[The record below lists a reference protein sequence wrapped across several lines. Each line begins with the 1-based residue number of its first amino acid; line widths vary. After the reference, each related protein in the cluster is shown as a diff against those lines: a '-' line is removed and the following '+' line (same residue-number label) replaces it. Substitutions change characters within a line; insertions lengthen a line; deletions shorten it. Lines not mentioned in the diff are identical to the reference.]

1 MNYVFATILYFS
13 LKTSTICTFR
23 SNLYISV
30 QIWTF
35 GGRNGWARKSDSR
48 ALSSGIP
55 AGRRAAFF
63 FRSVGTGSR
72 DRRRAKP
79 VEARRTVRQRY
90 RGPPG
95 AGEPCVSR
103 QAGEPETRTK
113 TRSPGSSIILAVHR
127 LPGSAI
133 NLLVPRFSGSRGPDN
148 RYHRYVQLTGRTKRP
163 PNQFHQD
170 APLTNRKAPSPFR
183 PPPAAAAALAGWTP
197 ASASRALHSPAQRA
211 MFRPSRPVSGS
222 RRAPIG
228 PR

>member
-1 MNYVFATILYFS
+1 MFLLLFYTFLSKQVQYVHFVATYIFLYS
-13 LKTSTICTFR
+13 YGR
-23 SNLYISV
+23 SEGETDGQEKVIPERFPAAY
-30 QIWTF
+30 
-35 GGRNGWARKSDSR
+35 R
-48 ALSSGIP
+48 P
-55 AGRRAAFF
+55 AGVPRFF
-63 FRSVGTGSR
+63 LRSVGTGSR
-72 DRRRAKP
+72 DRRRAKH

-197 ASASRALHSPAQRA
+197 ASAPRALHSPAQRA